1 METLHVTNFC
11 GLADAKL
18 ELRPINLFIGP
29 QATGKS
35 VVAKLVYFFREVI
48 STLPSFAEA
57 QTEWKT
63 VRQQLGQRIVS
74 YFGGSELGEGSFEVK
89 YSVADVWLRV
99 SRKGEAAKGTVEF
112 QSDRKFA
119 SLYEELLKAVPTTQ
133 AGAEGVEVAIPK
145 GSARELR
152 ERLVKIITDEIGEH
166 ACFQQLFI
174 PAARA
179 SLALLPTQLL
189 SQIAAGRETVDVWM
203 PKFAELVG
211 NTRNTL
217 KRLGFYGENENQVR
231 RTVAQK
237 KSNAYRE
244 RIGAI
249 LRADVEYDGTEER
262 LKLADGRVISL
273 LRASSGQQESLPLL
287 LLMCRFSMLGHV
299 DGRSV
304 FIEEP
309 EAHLWPGAQR
319 QIVHLLVEM
328 FLLRKREMQLL
339 LTTHSPYVFSVF
351 NNLLEAGRAY
361 AALDK
366 QLESAENGLKR
377 KLEER
382 RKKLEEVV
390 PFERALP
397 AGSIAA
403 WQFDSGGVK
412 PLMNEEH
419 GVIGADLLDKVSE
432 DIDVEWRSLQD
443 FVE

>member
-1 METLHVTNFC
+1 METLHITNFC
-11 GLADAKL
+11 GVADAKL
-18 ELRPINLFIGP
+18 ELRPINLFIGA

-48 STLPSFAEA
+48 STLPNFAQA
-57 QTEWKT
+57 QTDWKV
-63 VRQQLGQRIVS
+63 VRQQLGSRLVS
-74 YFGGSELGEGSFEVK
+74 YFGGSELGRGPFDVK
-89 YSVADVWLRV
+89 YTVADTWLRV
-99 SRKGEAAKGTVEF
+99 SRKGENSIEAVEF
-112 QSDRKFA
+112 HTDRSFA
-119 SLYEELLKAVPTTQ
+119 ALYGKLLDLIPKPQV
-133 AGAEGVEVAIPK
+133 GAEGDEAAIA
-145 GSARELR
+145 GGDARVLHAKFI
-152 ERLVKIITDEIGEH
+152 KIITTQIGAH
-166 ACFQQLFI
+166 ACFHQLFI

-179 SLALLPTQLL
+179 SLALLSTQLL
-189 SQIAAGRETVDVWM
+189 SQIATGQTVDVWM

-211 NTRNTL
+211 NTRNIL
-217 KRLGFYGENENQVR
+217 KERGFYDGKAKHESLLLAAEKTKAYHVR
-231 RTVAQK
+231 I
-237 KSNAYRE
+237 RE
-244 RIGAI
+244 I
-249 LRADVEYDGTEER
+249 LRAEVEYDGTNER
-262 LKLADGRVISL
+262 LKLGDGRAISL

-287 LLMCRFSMLGHV
+287 LLLGRFTMLPHV
-299 DGRSV
+299 YGRSV

-319 QIVHLLVEM
+319 EIVHLLAEM
-328 FLLRKREMQLL
+328 FLLRKNQMQLL

-366 QLESAENGLKR
+366 QLASAENGVKR

-390 PFERALP
+390 PFDRALP

-403 WQFDSGGVK
+403 WQFDSGSVK
-412 PLMNEEH
+412 PLVNEEY

-432 DIDVEWRSLQD
+432 DIDVEWRNLQD